1 MPTVNQLML
10 NQAASMK
17 NVSQNRTTP
26 FEAQQNFADSLKNA
40 INHVNETQIN
50 SDQKTKALAAGEID
64 NLHDVMI
71 AAQKSSITLQTAVEV
86 QSKAIDAYKRVMRM
100 QI

>member
-1 MPTVNQLML
+1 MPTVNQALL
-10 NQAASMK
+10 NQEASMQ
-17 NVSQNRTTP
+17 NANRTTP
-26 FEAQQNFADSLKNA
+26 FKAQQNFADSLKNA
-40 INHVNETQIN
+40 INQVNDAQIE

-71 AAQKSSITLQTAVEV
+71 AAQKSSVMLQTAVEV
-86 QSKAIDAYKRVMRM
+86 QSKAVEAYKQVMRM